1 MWTHDVGDETE
12 IAGLV
17 IYARHFVACTLF
29 ALYTVGLTVGLA
41 VFVSWLLF
49 GDRP

>member
-1 MWTHDVGDETE
+1 MGDETE

-17 IYARHFVACTLF
+17 VYTRHMLACTLF
-29 ALYTVGLTVGLA
+29 ALYTVGLTFGLA
-41 VFVSWLLF
+41 VLISWLLF